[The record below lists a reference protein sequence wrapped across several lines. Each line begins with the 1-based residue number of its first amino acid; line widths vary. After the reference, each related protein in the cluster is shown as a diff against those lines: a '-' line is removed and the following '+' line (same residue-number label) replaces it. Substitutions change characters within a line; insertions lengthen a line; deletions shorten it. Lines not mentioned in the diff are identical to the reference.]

1 MAKWSQ
7 TDIFQYVSN
16 VESDGKN
23 NAKLP
28 ENAPDGMEFQ
38 IFERRQMNYNKY

>member
-1 MAKWSQ
+1 MAKQ
-7 TDIFQYVSN
+7 KVDIFQYVSN
-16 VESDGKN
+16 VKSDRQKK

-38 IFERRQMNYNKY
+38 IR